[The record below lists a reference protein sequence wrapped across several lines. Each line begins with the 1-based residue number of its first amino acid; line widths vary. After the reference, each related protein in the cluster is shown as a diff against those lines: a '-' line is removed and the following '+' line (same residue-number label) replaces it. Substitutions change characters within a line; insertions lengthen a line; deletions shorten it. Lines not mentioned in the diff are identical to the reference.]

1 MLYLWFLNLCMLY
14 LWFLNLCMLCLW
26 FSILCMLGVW
36 EDFDDC
42 GVEFE
47 PPEDNTE
54 PDYVDNEVST
64 ILCVHL
70 QSIISILLKFLL
82 FVI

>member
-1 MLYLWFLNLCMLY
+1 MLY

-54 PDYVDNEVST
+54 PDYVHNEVST

-70 QSIISILLKFLL
+70 QSFISILLKFLL
-82 FVI
+82 FVM